1 MPYALRFDG
10 VNDTVTITTGM
21 TGNVGTSLYTMRI
34 KSGPA
39 GITLPSTGLAGFIG
53 VTGAAQSN
61 GLVVNNTGQIRIYQA
76 GTNRYGS
83 TSQLI
88 FTGTAFDYTLTHN
101 ADGTWNIFNNLTSS
115 ATGESGTFTGN
126 NAWTGGTALNQ
137 FGRSSNGNTVYLQ
150 GDIALI
156 EVTGLANS
164 ESWQADL
171 SGGAGTTLPTGSG
184 NNQGTLNNFTVPDCW
199 IFYSTGVAFEG
210 TLGKTSLTA
219 TAKALAVSAGWQSSV
234 VKSNYIVSLKQLA
247 LTLGY
252 VNVLSKNAYNTTLKQ
267 LSVTVGTN
275 ISFTGLLGK
284 NAYTVSSKALSVNA
298 GASISTGKQSIVL
311 LPKPLTVSSGWSA
324 GVQKQ
329 SLTLTGKQEGVSI
342 GHLLSINEQHLTIQ
356 NKQLQLVTGTSVS
369 FLGELNKTALNLSP
383 KQLGVLAGTAIPLEV
398 TLNKSSLILTPK
410 QLGIITG
417 TSQAFSGTLAKT
429 SYNLSGKTLSNV
441 AGTVLTLQKQALQ
454 IVSKQLSMGEAV
466 YPIVP
471 IERVFTL
478 TDKNNRTY
486 VFKQTTHVY
495 VMDNKQNTFNL
506 SN

>member
-1 MPYALRFDG
+1 MAYALRFDG
-10 VNDTVTITTGM
+10 VNDIVSIPSGM
-21 TGNVGTSLYTMRI
+21 TGNAGTSAYTMRV

-39 GITLPSTGLAGFIG
+39 GVTRPASGLAAFIG
-53 VTGAAQSN
+53 TNTTTNVGGLILNNAGRVMIYTGATIRYGGAS
-61 GLVVNNTGQIRIYQA
+61 GQIVS
-76 GTNRYGS
+76 GVP
-83 TSQLI
+83 
-88 FTGTAFDYTLTHN
+88 FDFTLTHN
-101 ADGTWNIFNNLTSS
+101 ADGTWNIFDNLTSTTLS
-115 ATGESGTFTGN
+115 SGTFSTS
-126 NAWTGGTALNQ
+126 TTFPTLNQ
-137 FGRSSNGNTVYLQ
+137 FGRGTSNTTIYLE
-150 GDIALI
+150 GDIEFI
-156 EVTGLANS
+156 EVTGLANA
-164 ESWQADL
+164 EKWDANL
-171 SGGAGTTLPTGSG
+171 SGGTGTTLPTTSG
-184 NNQGTLNNFTVPDCW
+184 NNQGTLTNFTVPDCW

-234 VKSNYIVSLKQLA
+234 VKSNYVVSLKQLA

-267 LSVTVGTN
+267 LSVTVGAN

-298 GASISTGKQSIVL
+298 GASISTGKQSLAL

-356 NKQLQLVTGTSVS
+356 SKQLQLVTGTSVS

-383 KQLGVLAGTAIPLEV
+383 KQLGVLTGTAVPLEV
-398 TLNKSSLILTPK
+398 TLTKTSLIITPK
-410 QLGIITG
+410 QLGITAG

-441 AGTVLTLQKQALQ
+441 AGNVLTLQKQALQ
-454 IVSKQLSMGEAV
+454 IVSKQLSMGETV
-466 YPIVP
+466 YPVVP
-471 IERVFTL
+471 VERVFTF

-486 VFKQTTHVY
+486 VFKQITNIY
-495 VMDNKQNTFNL
+495 VMNN
-506 SN
+506 